1 MPESG
6 LSFDWE
12 RRGDTAQLV
21 VDGELDTGTATVLTD
36 RAAELLDGG
45 PVELVVDMSGVTFC
59 DSAGITAL
67 FAVCG
72 RAEERG
78 AAFVLRN
85 LNASVYR
92 ALDATPSTRE
102 FKINEARRD

>member
-6 LSFDWE
+6 LSCDWE
-12 RRGDTAQLV
+12 RGRSAQLV
-21 VDGELDTGTATVLTD
+21 VDGELDVGT
-36 RAAELLDGG
+36 AELLAQRAAALLDDG

-78 AAFVLRN
+78 AELVLRN

-92 ALDATPSTRE
+92 ALDASGPTRALP
-102 FKINEARRD
+102 INDHP